1 MLALCICMYVFY
13 WWLWKNKNT
22 MCQTFFSSIYTNQR
36 TNNPGTYKGQAFT
49 NMLKSRLMAT
59 KTMIG
64 KILDDCCAA
73 VGPTDTCILI
83 LYRTVIE
90 CASLNQGIWRGR
102 DGLHNHHAVTDM
114 GVLCVWAPESL
125 RTVIVEGYVFVNI
138 PPSVQV
144 ASCAVFEPVPVFEL
158 NGLLVK

>member
-1 MLALCICMYVFY
+1 M
-13 WWLWKNKNT
+13 
-22 MCQTFFSSIYTNQR
+22 FFIGDWEKTKTQCVQPFFQHLHKSKDW
-36 TNNPGTYKGQAFT
+36 NNPGTYKGQAFT

-144 ASCAVFEPVPVFEL
+144 ASCAVFEPVAVFEL